1 MAMTKTKKIITLITA
16 VSLIAVLGIGG
27 TLMYFTDK
35 DTKQNVITLGKVDGS
50 LNETTDDPDAEET
63 SEGIKYDKIKPGQ
76 DLSKIPT
83 VTLADD
89 SEDAY
94 LRMQVN
100 ISGLEAFNG
109 YAEAVEAGLD
119 IGTDWVKGTDGYY
132 YYQKRMTKS
141 ETSSAIFTTVKIP
154 NEWGNEVAEA
164 TFTIDL
170 QAELIQADNF
180 EPVRNPGNDPNGT
193 IVNWGTVSI
202 EEAR

>member
-1 MAMTKTKKIITLITA
+1 
-16 VSLIAVLGIGG
+16 
-27 TLMYFTDK
+27 MYFTDK

-63 SEGIKYDKIKPGQ
+63 PDGIEYDKIKPGQ

>member
-1 MAMTKTKKIITLITA
+1 
-16 VSLIAVLGIGG
+16 
-27 TLMYFTDK
+27 MYFTDK

-50 LNETTDDPDAEET
+50 LNETTNDPDAEET
-63 SEGIKYDKIKPGQ
+63 PGGIEYDKIKPGQ

-83 VTLADD
+83 VTLASD

-94 LRMQVN
+94 LRMKVD
-100 ISGLEAFNG
+100 IKGLEAFDG
-109 YAEAVEAGLD
+109 YTQAIEDGLD

-132 YYQKRMTKS
+132 YYQKRMAKN
-141 ETSSAIFTTVKIP
+141 ETSSAIFTIVKIP

-180 EPVRNPGNDPNGT
+180 TPVSDTAGK
-193 IVNWGTVSI
+193 IVSWGTVNI
-202 EEAR
+202 EEAK